1 MNLKTI
7 LVKYFLILVILQIII
22 NLIQILK
29 LNFILPIGNLSYSI
43 IYVLIFI
50 FLMNKLHQI
59 ESRFLTVILILL
71 MYPILILFINFIL
84 GNIFI
89 QFCNDVTDQSF
100 DGILNLFENSC
111 NFTTRFDLLQFIWDP
126 YSAFNLIFFEGQF
139 SFIGNLALSP
149 YILYPSVFYV
159 FILFKYFKLKK
170 INPYQ
175 SFIPILNKLQ
185 ILKICNLPLIWI
197 FILLIPFIRLFW
209 LYKINS
215 KLNQIESI
223 NNSNTIWMTLF
234 PSYFYGKLIFK

>member
-84 GNIFI
+84 
-89 QFCNDVTDQSF
+89 
-100 DGILNLFENSC
+100 
-111 NFTTRFDLLQFIWDP
+111 
-126 YSAFNLIFFEGQF
+126 
-139 SFIGNLALSP
+139 
-149 YILYPSVFYV
+149 
-159 FILFKYFKLKK
+159 
-170 INPYQ
+170 
-175 SFIPILNKLQ
+175 
-185 ILKICNLPLIWI
+185 
-197 FILLIPFIRLFW
+197 
-209 LYKINS
+209 
-215 KLNQIESI
+215 
-223 NNSNTIWMTLF
+223 
-234 PSYFYGKLIFK
+234 